1 MGNIL
6 YLLLL
11 IVLST
16 IVGYLLFL
24 FGPLIG
30 GIIAFGIIVGCLL
43 RGLYLLEDIRGR
55 MSKTSPKLNKV
66 ETAYNNYLKEK
77 NKI

>member
-1 MGNIL
+1 M

-16 IVGYLLFL
+16 IIGYFLFL
-24 FGPLIG
+24 LGPLIG

-43 RGLYLLEDIRGR
+43 RGLYSLEDIRRR
-55 MSKTSPKLNKV
+55 MLKMSPKPNKV
-66 ETAYNNYLKEK
+66 EMAYNNYLEEK
-77 NKI
+77 RKNM

>member
-1 MGNIL
+1 M

-11 IVLST
+11 IILSI
-16 IVGYLLFL
+16 IVGYLLL
-24 FGPLIG
+24 LLGPLIG

-43 RGLYLLEDIRGR
+43 RGLYLLENIRKR
-55 MSKTSPKLNKV
+55 ISKTGSKPNKV

-77 NKI
+77 G

>member
-1 MGNIL
+1 M

-16 IVGYLLFL
+16 IIGYFLFL
-24 FGPLIG
+24 LGPLIG

-43 RGLYLLEDIRGR
+43 RGLYLLEDIRRR
-55 MSKTSPKLNKV
+55 MSKTSPKPNKV
-66 ETAYNNYLKEK
+66 EMAYNNYLEEK
-77 NKI
+77 RKNM

>member
-1 MGNIL
+1 M

-11 IVLST
+11 IILST
-16 IVGYLLFL
+16 IVGYFLLL
-24 FGPLIG
+24 LGPLIG

-55 MSKTSPKLNKV
+55 ISKASPKPNKV
-66 ETAYNNYLKEK
+66 ETAYNNYLEEK

>member
-1 MGNIL
+1 MVIIH
-6 YLLLL
+6 LLLL

-16 IVGYLLFL
+16 IIGYLLL
-24 FGPLIG
+24 LLGPLIG

-43 RGLYLLEDIRGR
+43 RGLYLLKD
-55 MSKTSPKLNKV
+55 MSQRISKPAPKPDKV

-77 NKI
+77 GEK

>member
-1 MGNIL
+1 M

-11 IVLST
+11 IILST

-24 FGPLIG
+24 LDPLIG

-43 RGLYLLEDIRGR
+43 RGLYLLEDIRKII
-55 MSKTSPKLNKV
+55 SKTVPTPNKA

-77 NKI
+77 G

>member
-1 MGNIL
+1 M

-16 IVGYLLFL
+16 IIGYLLFL
-24 FGPLIG
+24 LGPLIG
-30 GIIAFGIIVGCLL
+30 GIIAFGIIVGCLF

-55 MSKTSPKLNKV
+55 MSKTSPKPNKV
-66 ETAYNNYLKEK
+66 ETAYNNYLEEK
-77 NKI
+77 RKNM